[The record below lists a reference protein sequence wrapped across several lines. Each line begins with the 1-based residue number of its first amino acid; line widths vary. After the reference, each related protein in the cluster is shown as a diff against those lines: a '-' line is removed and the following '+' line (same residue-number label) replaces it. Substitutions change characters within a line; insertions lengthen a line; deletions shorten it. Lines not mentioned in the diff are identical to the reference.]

1 MAEVTA
7 PGPVRALLAISWPL
21 VATYSLQAVIGVT
34 DTWFAGRISA
44 EALAGLGAQTFLNLA
59 VFVWLGGV
67 AFAVQV
73 PVAQA
78 LGAGQA
84 QDARGYLPAGLLAA
98 AFTLPCFVALAWAGP
113 WLFALWQLPA
123 ESTGQAVLYWQPR
136 MAGGVSVVLLFAV
149 SSYLAG
155 MGRTLGSLWANLAA
169 AVTNVPLNQWL
180 IFDAGL
186 GLAGSAH
193 ASTLANLVGVA
204 VGMGIAARAAVPG
217 AGWMPSFASLLALT
231 GELWRIG
238 MPIGVAAAADVLAM
252 AVFQLMMSHIG
263 PSEAAATLLLLSLT
277 GLAFWP
283 ALGLATGSAT
293 LVGHALGAGLPHQI
307 RPLVR
312 ASLWLMAGW
321 MALVGTAM
329 ALAGPPLLA
338 ALLGDAGPDGQAVL
352 ALASSLIGLVA
363 AYQVLDAINLGSAFA
378 LRGLGDVRWASAVN
392 TVCSLLLFVPLAAWL
407 SLDSL
412 WAGVPAMGWGAW
424 GGWVAA
430 ALLSAVL
437 AAAFHGR
444 LRRVLQALPSAI
456 SPARPA

>member
-1 MAEVTA
+1 MADATT

-21 VATYSLQAVIGVT
+21 IATYSLQAVIGVT

-59 VFVWLGGV
+59 VFVLLGGV

-78 LGAGQA
+78 MGAGQA
-84 QDARGYLPAGLLAA
+84 HVARGYLPAGLLAA
-98 AFTLPCFVALAWAGP
+98 ALTLPCFLVLAWAGP

-123 ESTGQAVLYWQPR
+123 ESAGQAVQYWQPR

-155 MGRTLGSLWANLAA
+155 LGRTLGSLWANLAA
-169 AVTNVPLNQWL
+169 AVANVPLNQWL

-193 ASTLANLVGVA
+193 ASTLANLIGVA
-204 VGMGIAARAAVPG
+204 VGLAWVARA
-217 AGWMPSFASLLALT
+217 GWSSSFAGLRGRT
-231 GELWRIG
+231 VELWRTG
-238 MPIGVAAAADVLAM
+238 MPIGVAAAADVLGM
-252 AVFQLMMSHIG
+252 ALFQLMMSHLG
-263 PSEAAATLLLLSLT
+263 PAEGAATLLLLSLT

-293 LVGHALGAGLPHQI
+293 LVGHAMGAGQRHQI
-307 RPLVR
+307 APLVR

-321 MALVGTAM
+321 MALVGAAM
-329 ALAGPPLLA
+329 VLAGPPLLA
-338 ALLGDAGPDGQAVL
+338 ALLGSDAGPAGQAAL
-352 ALASSLIGLVA
+352 ALATSLLGLVA

-407 SLDSL
+407 SLNAL
-412 WAGVPAMGWGAW
+412 GAGVPALGWGAW
-424 GGWVAA
+424 GGWLAA
-430 ALLSAVL
+430 ALLSTVL
-437 AAAFHGR
+437 AAAFHAR
-444 LRRVLQALPSAI
+444 LRWVLRGLQSVSA
-456 SPARPA
+456 ARRPA

>member
-1 MAEVTA
+1 MAEATTA
-7 PGPVRALLAISWPL
+7 GPVRALLAISWPL
-21 VATYSLQAVIGVT
+21 IATYSLQAVIGVT

-44 EALAGLGAQTFLNLA
+44 DALAGLGAQTFLNLA

-78 LGAGQA
+78 MGAGQA
-84 QDARGYLPAGLLAA
+84 RGAQGYLPAGLLAA
-98 AFTLPCFVALAWAGP
+98 AFTLPCFLALAWAGP

-123 ESTGQAVLYWQPR
+123 ESADQAVRYWQPR

-169 AVTNVPLNQWL
+169 AVANVPLNQWL

-186 GLAGSAH
+186 GLTGAAH

-204 VGMGIAARAAVPG
+204 VGLGLVPR
-217 AGWMPSFASLLALT
+217 AGWRSSFAGLRART
-231 GELWRIG
+231 AELWRTG

-263 PSEAAATLLLLSLT
+263 PAEGAATLLLLSLT

-293 LVGHALGAGLPHQI
+293 LVGHAMGAGRRHQI
-307 RPLVR
+307 GPLVR

-321 MALVGTAM
+321 MALVGAAM
-329 ALAGPPLLA
+329 LLAGPHLLA
-338 ALLGDAGPDGQAVL
+338 VMLGSDAGPGGQAAL
-352 ALASSLIGLVA
+352 ALATSLLGLVA
-363 AYQVLDAINLGSAFA
+363 ACQVLDAVNLGSAFA
-378 LRGLGDVRWASAVN
+378 LRGLGDVRWTSAVN

-412 WAGVPAMGWGAW
+412 GASVTTMGWGAW

-437 AAAFHGR
+437 AAAFHAR
-444 LRRVLQALPSAI
+444 LRWVLRGI
-456 SPARPA
+456 SPARRPA

>member
-1 MAEVTA
+1 MADATT

-21 VATYSLQAVIGVT
+21 IATYSLQAVIGVT

-59 VFVWLGGV
+59 VFVLLGGV

-78 LGAGQA
+78 MGAGQA
-84 QDARGYLPAGLLAA
+84 HVARGYLPAGLLAA
-98 AFTLPCFVALAWAGP
+98 ACTLPCFMVLAWAGP

-123 ESTGQAVLYWQPR
+123 ESAGQAVQYWQPR

-155 MGRTLGSLWANLAA
+155 LGHTRGSLWANLAA
-169 AVTNVPLNQWL
+169 AVANVPLNQWL

-193 ASTLANLVGVA
+193 ASTLANLIGVA
-204 VGMGIAARAAVPG
+204 VGLAWVPR
-217 AGWMPSFASLLALT
+217 AGWRSSFAGLRGRT
-231 GELWRIG
+231 VELWRTG

-252 AVFQLMMSHIG
+252 ALFQLMMSHLG
-263 PSEAAATLLLLSLT
+263 PAEGAATLLLLSLT

-293 LVGHALGAGLPHQI
+293 LVGHAMGAGQPHQVG
-307 RPLVR
+307 PLVR

-321 MALVGTAM
+321 MALVGAAM
-329 ALAGPPLLA
+329 VLAGPPLLA
-338 ALLGDAGPDGQAVL
+338 ALLGSDAGPAGQAAL
-352 ALASSLIGLVA
+352 ALATSLLGLVA

-378 LRGLGDVRWASAVN
+378 LRGLGDVRWASTVN

-407 SLDSL
+407 SLDALS
-412 WAGVPAMGWGAW
+412 AGVPALGWGAW
-424 GGWVAA
+424 GGWLAA
-430 ALLSAVL
+430 ALLSTVL
-437 AAAFHGR
+437 AAAFHAR
-444 LRRVLQALPSAI
+444 LRWVLRGLQSVSA
-456 SPARPA
+456 ARRPA

>member
-1 MAEVTA
+1 MAEASSTTR
-7 PGPVRALLAISWPL
+7 GPVRALLAISWPL
-21 VATYSLQAVIGVT
+21 IATYSLQAVVGVT

-44 EALAGLGAQTFLNLA
+44 DALAGLGAQTFLNLA
-59 VFVWLGGV
+59 VFVGLGGV

-78 LGAGQA
+78 AGAGQA
-84 QDARGYLPAGLLAA
+84 QVARAYLPAGLLAA
-98 AFTLPCFVALAWAGP
+98 ALTLPCFLGLTWAGP

-123 ESTGQAVLYWQPR
+123 ESTAQAVQYWQPR

-155 MGRTLGSLWANLAA
+155 LGRTRASLGANLAV
-169 AVTNVPLNQWL
+169 AVANVPLNQWL

-204 VGMGIAARAAVPG
+204 VGLGMVPR
-217 AGWMPSFASLLALT
+217 AGWKSSLGSLRART
-231 GELWRIG
+231 VELWRIG
-238 MPIGVAAAADVLAM
+238 LPIGVAAAADVLAM
-252 AVFQLMMSHIG
+252 ALFQLMMSHIG
-263 PSEAAATLLLLSLT
+263 PAEGAATLLLLSLT

-293 LVGHALGAGLPHQI
+293 LVGHAMGAGQRHQI
-307 RPLVR
+307 AAVVH

-321 MALVGTAM
+321 MALVGAAM
-329 ALAGPPLLA
+329 VLAGPPLLA
-338 ALLGDAGPDGQAVL
+338 ALLGSEAGAGGQAAL
-352 ALASSLIGLVA
+352 ALATSLLGLVA
-363 AYQVLDAINLGSAFA
+363 ACQVLDAINLGSAFA
-378 LRGLGDVRWASAVN
+378 LRGLGDVRWASTVN

-407 SLDSL
+407 SLDAL
-412 WAGVPAMGWGAW
+412 GAGVPALGWGAW
-424 GGWVAA
+424 GGWLAA

-437 AAAFHGR
+437 AAAFHARLKWVLRGFQETASPGR
-444 LRRVLQALPSAI
+444 
-456 SPARPA
+456 RPA

>member
-1 MAEVTA
+1 MAEATTT
-7 PGPVRALLAISWPL
+7 PGPVRALLVISWPL
-21 VATYSLQAVIGVT
+21 IATYSLQAVIGVT

-44 EALAGLGAQTFLNLA
+44 DALAGLGAQTFLNLA

-73 PVAQA
+73 PVARA
-78 LGAGQA
+78 MGAGREQL
-84 QDARGYLPAGLLAA
+84 ARRYLPAGLLAA
-98 AFTLPCFVALAWAGP
+98 AFTLPCFVVLAWAGP

-123 ESTGQAVLYWQPR
+123 ESAEQAVRYWQPR

-155 MGRTLGSLWANLAA
+155 LGRTRASLGANLAA
-169 AVTNVPLNQWL
+169 AVANVPLNQWL

-193 ASTLANLVGVA
+193 ASTLANLIGVA
-204 VGMGIAARAAVPG
+204 VGLAWVPR
-217 AGWMPSFASLLALT
+217 AGWRSSFAGLRGRT
-231 GELWRIG
+231 MELWRNG

-252 AVFQLMMSHIG
+252 ALFQLMMSHIG
-263 PSEAAATLLLLSLT
+263 PAEGAATLLLLSLT

-293 LVGHALGAGLPHQI
+293 LVGHALGAGQPQQV

-321 MALVGTAM
+321 MALVGAAM
-329 ALAGPPLLA
+329 VLAGPSLLA
-338 ALLGDAGPDGQAVL
+338 ALLGSDAGAGGQAAL
-352 ALASSLIGLVA
+352 ALATSLLALVA
-363 AYQVLDAINLGSAFA
+363 ACQVLDAINLGSAFA

-392 TVCSLLLFVPLAAWL
+392 MVCSLLLFVPLAAWL
-407 SLDSL
+407 SLDAL
-412 WAGVPAMGWGAW
+412 GAGVPALGWGAW

-437 AAAFHGR
+437 AAAFHAR
-444 LRRVLQALPSAI
+444 LRWVLRGFQETV
-456 SPARPA
+456 SPARRPA

>member
-1 MAEVTA
+1 MADATA

-21 VATYSLQAVIGVT
+21 IATYSLQAVVGVT

-44 EALAGLGAQTFLNLA
+44 DALAGLGAQTFLNLA
-59 VFVWLGGV
+59 VFVLLGGV

-73 PVAQA
+73 PVAHA
-78 LGAGQA
+78 MGAGQA
-84 QDARGYLPAGLLAA
+84 QEARKYLPAGLLAA
-98 AFTLPCFVALAWAGP
+98 ALTLPCFVALAWAGP

-123 ESTGQAVLYWQPR
+123 ESAEQAVQYWQPR

-155 MGRTLGSLWANLAA
+155 TGRTLGSLWANLAA
-169 AVTNVPLNQWL
+169 AVANVPLNQWL

-193 ASTLANLVGVA
+193 ASTLANLIGVA
-204 VGMGIAARAAVPG
+204 MGLGLVPR
-217 AGWMPSFASLLALT
+217 AGWSSSFAGLLAHT
-231 GELWRIG
+231 VELWRTG
-238 MPIGVAAAADVLAM
+238 LPIGVAAAADVLAM
-252 AVFQLMMSHIG
+252 ALFQLMMSHIG
-263 PSEAAATLLLLSLT
+263 PAEGAATLLLLSLT

-293 LVGHALGAGLPHQI
+293 LVGHAMGAGQPHQI

-321 MALVGTAM
+321 MALVGAAM
-329 ALAGPPLLA
+329 VLAGPPLLA
-338 ALLGDAGPDGQAVL
+338 ALLGGDTGSGGQAAL
-352 ALASSLIGLVA
+352 ALATSLIGLVA

-412 WAGVPAMGWGAW
+412 GAGVPALGWGAW
-424 GGWVAA
+424 GGWMAA

-437 AAAFHGR
+437 AAAFHAR
-444 LRRVLQALPSAI
+444 LRWVLRALPPVS
-456 SPARPA
+456 SARPA

>member
-1 MAEVTA
+1 MAEATT
-7 PGPVRALLAISWPL
+7 PGPMRALLAISWPL
-21 VATYSLQAVIGVT
+21 IATYSLQAVIGVT

-44 EALAGLGAQTFLNLA
+44 DALAGLGAQTFLNLA
-59 VFVWLGGV
+59 VFVLLGGV

-78 LGAGQA
+78 MGAGQA
-84 QDARGYLPAGLLAA
+84 QEARAYLPAGLLAA
-98 AFTLPCFVALAWAGP
+98 ALTLPCFVALAWAGP
-113 WLFALWQLPA
+113 WLFTLWQLPEQSA
-123 ESTGQAVLYWQPR
+123 GQAVQYWQPR

-155 MGRTLGSLWANLAA
+155 MGRTLGSLWANIAA
-169 AVTNVPLNQWL
+169 AVANVPLNQWL

-204 VGMGIAARAAVPG
+204 VGLRLISR
-217 AGWMPSFASLLALT
+217 AGWKSSFAGLPART
-231 GELWRIG
+231 MELWRTG

-252 AVFQLMMSHIG
+252 ALFQLMMSHIG
-263 PSEAAATLLLLSLT
+263 PAEGAATLLLLSLT

-293 LVGHALGAGLPHQI
+293 LVGHALGAGQPHQVG
-307 RPLVR
+307 PLVR

-321 MALVGTAM
+321 MALVGAAM
-329 ALAGPPLLA
+329 VLAGPPLLA
-338 ALLGDAGPDGQAVL
+338 ALLGSDAGPGGQAAL
-352 ALASSLIGLVA
+352 ALATSLLGLVA
-363 AYQVLDAINLGSAFA
+363 ACQVLDAINLGSAFA

-392 TVCSLLLFVPLAAWL
+392 TVCSLLLFVPLAAWM
-407 SLDSL
+407 SLDAL
-412 WAGVPAMGWGAW
+412 GTGMPALGWGAW
-424 GGWVAA
+424 GGWLAA

-437 AAAFHGR
+437 AAAFHAR
-444 LRRVLQALPSAI
+444 LRWVLRGLQPV
-456 SPARPA
+456 SPARRPA